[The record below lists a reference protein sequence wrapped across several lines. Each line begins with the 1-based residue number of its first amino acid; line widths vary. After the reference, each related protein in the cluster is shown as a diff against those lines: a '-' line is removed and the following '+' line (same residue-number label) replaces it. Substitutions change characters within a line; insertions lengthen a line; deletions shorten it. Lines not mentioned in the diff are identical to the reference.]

1 MQDKR
6 KIGLSLSGGGYRAA
20 AFHLGTLNKLD
31 EMGILDKVDVMSTIS
46 GGSITGAAWCLHEG
60 DYKSF
65 HSEMKKKL
73 ETKNVISYIFGSG
86 VFIGTVALLL
96 AFLGGAIALS
106 FTSYAPALFL
116 VLAAMVYILMRYQYR
131 IFPVSKV
138 IEKAYNKFF
147 FHDKTLSQ
155 LCKDRPVIA
164 IGSSNLETGR
174 PFTFSQ
180 RKMADSGYSTKPQ
193 YDTPVRFKNENFPVA
208 RAVMASSCVPFAFTP
223 IQIDQQ
229 FFENPAD
236 TKRAKPVL
244 VDGGVY
250 DNQGIQKLTQDKSSY
265 ECDIIITSDAGGKFF
280 ADKKYPNAVM
290 LLIRTVD
297 LFMYRIKA
305 SQMQTNL
312 YHNIQN
318 GARPVSYFSL
328 GWTLDRCVS
337 GFVNNMVE
345 KTILPEVLNMHGFQ
359 QAWIDAPEKYRSEI
373 TAQLKQNIYYTAI
386 SARNLNEAD
395 AAIASSVGTN
405 LTSLSADQTRCL
417 ITHAEN
423 LAELQVKLYCPM
435 LVTNTAQQKPVAT
448 SAINGHTA

>member
-1 MQDKR
+1 MQNNK

-31 EMGILDKVDVMSTIS
+31 EMGILDKVDVLSTIS

-73 ETKNVISYIFGSG
+73 ETKNVISYIFRSA
-86 VFIGTVALLL
+86 VFIGAVALVL
-96 AFLGGAIALS
+96 AFLGTAIALS
-106 FTSYAPALFL
+106 FTSYAPMLFL
-116 VLAAMVYILMRYQYR
+116 VLALLVYILLRYQFR

-138 IEKAYNKFF
+138 IEQAYRKFF
-147 FHDKTLSQ
+147 FGNKTLSQ

-180 RKMADSGYSTKPQ
+180 RKMSDSGYAAKPR
-193 YDTPVRFKNENFPVA
+193 YEVPVRFKNEKFPVA

-223 IQIDQQ
+223 IYIDSD
-229 FFENPAD
+229 FFEDPAD
-236 TKRAKPVL
+236 TGRAKPVL

-250 DNQGIQKLTQDKSSY
+250 DNQGIQKLTQNKSSY
-265 ECDIIITSDAGGKFF
+265 ECDIIITSDAGGNFF
-280 ADKKYPNAVM
+280 ANKKYPNAIM
-290 LLIRTVD
+290 LLVRTVD

-318 GARPVSYFSL
+318 GARPISYFSL
-328 GWTLDRCVS
+328 GWTLDRCLT
-337 GFVNNMVE
+337 GFVDNMIA

-359 QAWIDAPEKYRSEI
+359 PTWIELPEKYRAEI
-373 TAQLKQNIYYTAI
+373 TAHLKEQTGFAAI
-386 SARNLNEAD
+386 SARGLNEED
-395 AAIASSVGTN
+395 AAIASGVGTN
-405 LTSLSADQTRCL
+405 LTSLSPDQTLCL

-435 LVTNTAQQKPVAT
+435 LVNPTE
-448 SAINGHTA
+448 